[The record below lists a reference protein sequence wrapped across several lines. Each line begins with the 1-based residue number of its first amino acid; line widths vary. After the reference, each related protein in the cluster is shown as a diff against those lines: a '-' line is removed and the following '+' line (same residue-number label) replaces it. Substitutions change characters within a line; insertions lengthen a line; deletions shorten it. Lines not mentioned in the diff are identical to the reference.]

1 MIITPIPPWQVLAII
16 MQGGSSI
23 ISPTPQWN
31 VDVYALRRRWYPA
44 GWCGASQ
51 GHSQVVE
58 AVKRLATLALLLTWC
73 GVRCEIKR

>member
-44 GWCGASQ
+44 GWCGASPRTFA
-51 GHSQVVE
+51 GGGSRETPSNAGPAAAHLV
-58 AVKRLATLALLLTWC
+58 RGAL
-73 GVRCEIKR
+73 